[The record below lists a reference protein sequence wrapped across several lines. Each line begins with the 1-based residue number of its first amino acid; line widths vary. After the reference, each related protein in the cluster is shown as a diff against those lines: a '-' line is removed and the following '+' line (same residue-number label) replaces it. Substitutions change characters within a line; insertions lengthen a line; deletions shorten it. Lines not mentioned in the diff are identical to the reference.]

1 MYPFLNNIVVAF
13 VLFAYFSV
21 RDRVNLFEDLF
32 VIVVKFRE
40 KKKSLIFVAMYINL
54 NKILLSETSR

>member
-1 MYPFLNNIVVAF
+1 MYPLLNNIVVAF

-21 RDRVNLFEDLF
+21 RDTVNLFEDLF
-32 VIVVKFRE
+32 VILVKFRE
-40 KKKSLIFVAMYINL
+40 KKKEKSDICSNINL